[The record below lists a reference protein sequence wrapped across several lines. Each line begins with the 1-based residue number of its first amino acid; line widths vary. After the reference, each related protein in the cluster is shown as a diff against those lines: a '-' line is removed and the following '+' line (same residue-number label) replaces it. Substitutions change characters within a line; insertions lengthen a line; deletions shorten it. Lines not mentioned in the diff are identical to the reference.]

1 MLLATLMFSLNDV
14 LGKWLVATYSVG
26 QILLVRSIASLAMLA
41 PFLLRSGFEQFRR
54 APRPW
59 LQILRMVLSTFEVA
73 CFYAAVR
80 SMPLADAMTF
90 YLAGPIYVTAL
101 SAIFLGEKVGIYR
114 WSAVLVGFV
123 GVLFALNPSAG
134 SLSPASLIAT
144 AGSFAYAVMMV

>member
-1 MLLATLMFSLNDV
+1 MDATRTLRGSGRINTLKSPRSRTHHFSSVNDRSATLAGIGLMLLATLMFSLNDV

-73 CFYAAVR
+73 CFYAA
-80 SMPLADAMTF
+80 
-90 YLAGPIYVTAL
+90 
-101 SAIFLGEKVGIYR
+101 
-114 WSAVLVGFV
+114 
-123 GVLFALNPSAG
+123 
-134 SLSPASLIAT
+134 
-144 AGSFAYAVMMV
+144 